1 MLGGV
6 NADASLA
13 RVQRAQ
19 HGLASMSQAREL
31 NLSRKMLRIRVASGR
46 LDLPQPK
53 VFRATGSPRTW
64 EQKVLAACMSLGND
78 AVASH
83 RSAAA
88 LWDLDG
94 PRDVVEVALP
104 RGKAQRRAGVVVHR
118 TSDLLRKDVT
128 VRDGIPVTKL
138 ARTLVDLGAVVPR
151 WQVDAAIDVALAR
164 RLVTLEGL
172 WWMLARVA
180 RCGRNGAG
188 VLRACLDWRF
198 GVPDS
203 VLEGL
208 FLRLVRD
215 FDLPKPEVQFEVIVD
230 GKRRRIDA
238 AYPDRCLAIELDGA
252 QKRMS
257 PDALQADLERQNAL
271 VDNDWTFLRFTFSDL
286 TANRRDTAARV
297 HRMHDRLPILE
308 QESAA

>member
-1 MLGGV
+1 
-6 NADASLA
+6 
-13 RVQRAQ
+13 
-19 HGLASMSQAREL
+19 MSQARDL
-31 NLSRKMLRIRVASGR
+31 GVSRKVLRTRVASAR
-46 LDLPQPK
+46 LDVPQPK

-64 EQKVLAACMSLGND
+64 EQKVLAACLSLGPD
-78 AVASH
+78 TVASH

-88 LWDLDG
+88 LWELDV
-94 PRDVVEVALP
+94 PKDVAEVAMP
-104 RGKAQRRAGVVVHR
+104 RGKAQYRTGVVVHR

-128 VRDGIPVTKL
+128 IRSGVPVTKP

-180 RCGRNGAG
+180 RCGRSGAG

-215 FDLPKPEVQFEVIVD
+215 FDLPKPEVQFEVVVD

-238 AYPDRCLAIELDGA
+238 AYPDRMLAIELDGA

-286 TANRRDTAARV
+286 TVKRRDTAARV
-297 HRMHDRLPILE
+297 LRMHDRLPILE
-308 QESAA
+308 SESAA